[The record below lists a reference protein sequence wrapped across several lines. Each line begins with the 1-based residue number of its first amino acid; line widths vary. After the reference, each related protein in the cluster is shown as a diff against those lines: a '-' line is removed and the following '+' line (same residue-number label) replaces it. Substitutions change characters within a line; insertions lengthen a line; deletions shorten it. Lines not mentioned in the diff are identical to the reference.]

1 MKLKTY
7 LLIFDGLAD
16 WEPALALCEI
26 NKSGKFDVLTVGLS
40 DIPVTTMGGYKV
52 SPHVTLDTINPDE
65 ATIFIMPGGDIWEQ
79 GPNEDLIK
87 LLHQF
92 HAKGTIIAAICG
104 ATLEIARAGL
114 MQGVLHTSNSKG
126 YLKAMLPDYR
136 DDDFY
141 VDKLAITDKNLIT
154 ASGLGSVEFACE
166 IVRLLNI
173 YTREE
178 TQELYEMF
186 KHGVIPARY
195 VI

>member
-1 MKLKTY
+1 
-7 LLIFDGLAD
+7 
-16 WEPALALCEI
+16 
-26 NKSGKFDVLTVGLS
+26 
-40 DIPVTTMGGYKV
+40 
-52 SPHVTLDTINPDE
+52 
-65 ATIFIMPGGDIWEQ
+65 
-79 GPNEDLIK
+79 
-87 LLHQF
+87 
-92 HAKGTIIAAICG
+92 
-104 ATLEIARAGL
+104 
-114 MQGVLHTSNSKG
+114 MQGNLHTSNSKG
-126 YLKAMLPDYR
+126 YLKAMIPDYR

-178 TQELYEMF
+178 TQELCKMF

>member
-1 MKLKTY
+1 MRLKTC
-7 LLIFDGLAD
+7 LLVFDGLAD

-26 NKSGKFDVLTVGLS
+26 NKSGKFDVVTVGLS
-40 DIPVTTMGGYKV
+40 ESPITTMGGYKV
-52 SPHVTLDTINPDE
+52 SPDLTLDTVNQDE
-65 ATIFIMPGGDIWEQ
+65 VAIFIMPGGEMWEQ

-114 MQGVLHTSNSKG
+114 MQGILHTSNSKG
-126 YLKAMLPDYR
+126 YLKAMLPEYR
-136 DDDFY
+136 DDNYY

-173 YTREE
+173 YSREE

-186 KHGVIPARY
+186 KHGVIPTRY
-195 VI
+195 II

>member
-1 MKLKTY
+1 
-7 LLIFDGLAD
+7 
-16 WEPALALCEI
+16 
-26 NKSGKFDVLTVGLS
+26 
-40 DIPVTTMGGYKV
+40 MGGYKV
-52 SPHVTLDTINPDE
+52 SPDLALDTIHPDE
-65 ATIFIMPGGDIWEQ
+65 VAIFIMPGGEMWEHR
-79 GPNEDLIK
+79 PNDNSIK

-114 MQGVLHTSNSKG
+114 MKGILHTSNSKG

-136 DDDFY
+136 DDAFY
-141 VDKLAITDKNLIT
+141 VDKLAITDKNIIT
-154 ASGLGSVEFACE
+154 ASGLGSIEFACE
-166 IVRLLNI
+166 IIRLLNI
-173 YTREE
+173 YSREE